1 MEVTGGDGVLIG
13 GFVIEGNAPKTVL
26 IRGVGPTLSSFG
38 VPGVLADPVI
48 TVFSGSTEL
57 DSNSSWGTGAST
69 AAQLSTAFSQV
80 GAFPLPAG
88 SKDAALLLTLQPGA
102 YTVEVTSLSNGT
114 GVALVEVYDTQ

>member
-1 MEVTGGDGVLIG
+1 
-13 GFVIEGNAPKTVL
+13 
-26 IRGVGPTLSSFG
+26 
-38 VPGVLADPVI
+38 VI

-69 AAQLSTAFSQV
+69 AAQLSAAFSQV